1 MKPEDNAD
9 NTAVTPAV
17 TPMEAVT
24 PAKEPTYAKSGL
36 TGSALFD
43 RTERDILEIVLDEG
57 QTYTVDQ
64 AKAEI
69 KKFKEGM

>member
-1 MKPEDNAD
+1 MKPEDNA
-9 NTAVTPAV
+9 VEPAV
-17 TPMEAVT
+17 APVQAVA
-24 PAKEPTYAKSGL
+24 PANELPTYAKSGL
-36 TGSALFD
+36 TGSDLFN

-57 QTYTVDQ
+57 KTYTVDQ